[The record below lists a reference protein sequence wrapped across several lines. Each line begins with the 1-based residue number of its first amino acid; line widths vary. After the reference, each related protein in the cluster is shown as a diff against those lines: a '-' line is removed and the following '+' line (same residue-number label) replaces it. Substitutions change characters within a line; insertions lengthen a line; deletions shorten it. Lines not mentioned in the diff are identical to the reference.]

1 MLNIVDVESEIIE
14 TDSFA
19 SLSQRL
25 KSDPSIKH
33 VILSTDLLSD
43 NKNNDLSA
51 LLDLTPE
58 IKALLVSDRKM
69 ECPPCYDFILP
80 EDSQKETLDKLQSFL
95 VEPDPEVL
103 NGANDIQLSDRE
115 QDILKTVALGYSNKE
130 IADELHISINTVI
143 THRKN
148 ITEKL
153 GIKTIAGLTVYAM
166 LNGIITPEEVK
177 H

>member
-1 MLNIVDVESEIIE
+1 MLNIVDAESEIVE
-14 TDSFA
+14 TASFEN
-19 SLSQRL
+19 LLQHL

-33 VILSTDLLSD
+33 VILSLDLLSED
-43 NKNNDLSA
+43 KNNTLSA
-51 LLDLTPE
+51 LLEVSPE
-58 IKALLVSDRKM
+58 MKALLVSDRKI
-69 ECPPCYDFILP
+69 ECLPCYDFILP
-80 EDSQKETLDKLQSFL
+80 EDSQKEILDKLHSFL
-95 VEPDPEVL
+95 IETDPEII

-130 IADELHISINTVI
+130 IADELCISINTVI